1 MWIAACRLKYYLHY
15 SLLFLLYTNELS
27 SEVIEADHVILNSK

>member
-1 MWIAACRLKYYLHY
+1 MGIVFWTKCHYLHY

-27 SEVIEADHVILNSK
+27 SEVVEADHVILNSK